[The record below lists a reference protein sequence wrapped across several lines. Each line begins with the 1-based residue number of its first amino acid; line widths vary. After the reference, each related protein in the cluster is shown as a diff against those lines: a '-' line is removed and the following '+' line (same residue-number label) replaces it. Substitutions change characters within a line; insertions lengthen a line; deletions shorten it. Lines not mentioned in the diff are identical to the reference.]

1 MAAHF
6 IGFSPVAAQT
16 LSADAA
22 SRASEIQRR
31 QEQELDAQRARAAER
46 PDVLSAPATSV
57 PGEGPLAFPAESPC
71 FTLGQVIWDGPEPPG
86 WLRRESEA
94 ALGPCVG
101 GEGLRLLQ
109 EHLMAGLID
118 RGWITARL
126 PVPGLM
132 MMSDSP
138 SSGPG
143 ATSMVA
149 SAWPA
154 RRRMFSRAWSRSRW
168 LTSPPGQV
176 GKAVRHQ
183 PGAPSLLTP
192 EMRPGT

>member
-118 RGWITARL
+118 RGWITAVSYTHL
-126 PVPGLM
+126 
-132 MMSDSP
+132 
-138 SSGPG
+138 
-143 ATSMVA
+143 
-149 SAWPA
+149 
-154 RRRMFSRAWSRSRW
+154 RAHE
-168 LTSPPGQV
+168 T
-176 GKAVRHQ
+176 
-183 PGAPSLLTP
+183 
-192 EMRPGT
+192 